1 MLVYR
6 IAKSEHI
13 RDLSGAGERLYG
25 GRWNRRGS
33 ALVYT
38 SGTRSLATVELLV
51 HVSLPY
57 VPTDLSIATIE
68 IPDDERL
75 DELDPSRLPS
85 NWRSFPAP
93 LELAELGTS
102 WARSNQSLAL
112 RVPSAA
118 VEREFNVLINPTHPS
133 MERVAILGVEI
144 YTLDRRLTR

>member
-13 RDLSGAGERLYG
+13 RDLTGAGARLYG
-25 GRWNRRGS
+25 GRWNRRGT

-38 SGTRSLATVELLV
+38 SETRSLATVEFLV

-57 VPTDLSIATIE
+57 VPTDLNMATIQ

-75 DELDPSRLPS
+75 DELDPSGLPS

-93 LELAELGTS
+93 PELAELGTS
-102 WARSNQSLAL
+102 WPRSNQSLAL
-112 RVPSAA
+112 RVPSAV
-118 VEREFNVLINPTHPS
+118 VEHEFNVLINPTHPS
-133 MERVAILGVEI
+133 MERVDILWVEI
-144 YTLDRRLTR
+144 YTLDRRLTG